1 MAGSGSVITA
11 EFNALLTH
19 FGGKVQKDRISALL
33 CCNLD
38 GSHKLRPLL
47 IGKSKK
53 PRGFPENFKTSKKFP
68 ADWAFSS
75 KAWMTSSIFKSWL
88 LKWNRALSKY

>member
-1 MAGSGSVITA
+1 MAGSGSVITT

-38 GSHKLRPLL
+38 GSHKLKPKYPKKCCFFHIRF
-47 IGKSKK
+47 SKIYDLT
-53 PRGFPENFKTSKKFP
+53 N
-68 ADWAFSS
+68 
-75 KAWMTSSIFKSWL
+75 
-88 LKWNRALSKY
+88 